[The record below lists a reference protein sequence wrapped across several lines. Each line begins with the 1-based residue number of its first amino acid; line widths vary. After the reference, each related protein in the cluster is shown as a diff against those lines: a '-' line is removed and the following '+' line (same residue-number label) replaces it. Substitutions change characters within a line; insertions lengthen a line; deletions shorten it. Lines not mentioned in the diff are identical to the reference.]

1 MPSSARPG
9 LYKIIGAVKSLF
21 GGDQPISG
29 DSQVEVL
36 SAGAGTGARSIAEAI
51 AGSDKLIDDG
61 EIMTAIQLWIKGE
74 VVPGTG
80 RTISDDEI
88 MMLITYWIADIKVDQ
103 PLPRVAKQSLDEAL
117 EALLT
122 RVQPSELN
130 VQAFSARP
138 NPARSSQLSFRVEGT
153 GVESIQVEVYDLAG
167 RSIFDS
173 GFLPGREL
181 GWDLLTADGKP
192 VANGVYLYVITAR
205 GYDGQLVRS
214 KVQKL
219 VILR

>member
-1 MPSSARPG
+1 VPSSARPG
-9 LYKIIGAVKSLF
+9 LYKITGTVKSLF
-21 GGDQPISG
+21 SGDQPISG

-36 SAGAGTGARSIAEAI
+36 SAGAGALSIVEAI
-51 AGSDKLIDDG
+51 AGGDKLIDDG

-130 VQAFSARP
+130 VQAFSAGP

-153 GVESIQVEVYDLAG
+153 GIESIQVEVYDLAG
-167 RSIFDS
+167 RSIFNS
-173 GFLPGREL
+173 GFLSGREL
-181 GWDLLTADGKP
+181 SWDLLTADGKP